1 MRVLLRALS
10 SVFVQALLLAPL
22 STSIAAAA
30 DSAVRLIRSTSGTKG
45 SVQGSRFVI
54 ADPRTTFQAGQDR
67 QVIVYFE
74 WEGAVGAHE
83 CKATWKDPSGASV
96 LIAPYPYQAKS
107 PRFGVYWTL
116 ALPESPRLGLWAVE
130 AEVDGM
136 AAGIHTFQIQEGA
149 GPSGGGPGRRVLSP
163 ADLYARAH
171 AATLAVESFDGKGGR
186 LSTGSG
192 FLLGEG
198 AVVTA
203 FQVIEGASRLRL
215 VPSTGE
221 PVETTEVA
229 AWNRRQDWAV
239 LRTPASFGPV
249 QLELDRSRSWKV
261 GDRCALIDTTAEGAR
276 VMSETTIVGAQ
287 DFPQAGPRI
296 SIQAPVSVR
305 SLGGP
310 LLNEYGEAIAVL
322 GGTLTPGIS
331 SVRSP
336 AGVSLLE
343 FASTAMAFPVSSL
356 PAVAAEARA
365 TLQDLA
371 ARGVFTPPLVSPL
384 NVLTGTI
391 ARGVEKRN
399 NIPMPLGEKSEFRR
413 TEGEAFAF
421 LTFDPQ
427 EKRDGAA
434 VFRIYDIDNRLV
446 LRGPPQKLALRPRV
460 YSVVTWNFPLA
471 RLAAGTYRI
480 DLDIDEQPA
489 WRTYFRVV
497 E

>member
-1 MRVLLRALS
+1 LA
-10 SVFVQALLLAPL
+10 LLAPAFL
-22 STSIAAAA
+22 VGTPISTAIGAE
-30 DSAVRLIRSTSGTKG
+30 SAVRLVRSTSGTKG
-45 SVQGSRFVI
+45 SVQGSRYVI
-54 ADPRTTFQAGQDR
+54 SDPRTTFQAGQDR

-74 WEGAVGAHE
+74 WEGAPGQHE
-83 CKATWKDPSGASV
+83 CKATWKDPSGAAV
-96 LIAPYPYQAKS
+96 LIAPYAQQAKNT
-107 PRFGVYWTL
+107 RFGVYWTL

-130 AEVDGM
+130 AEVDGTP
-136 AAGIHTFQIQEGA
+136 AGVHTFQIQEGG
-149 GPSGGGPGRRVLSP
+149 GPSGGGPGRRVLAP

-171 AATLAVESFDGKGGR
+171 AATLTVESFDGKGGR

-198 AVVTA
+198 LVVTA

-249 QLELDRSRSWKV
+249 QLDIDRSRSWKV
-261 GDRCALIDTTAEGAR
+261 GDRCSFIDTTGDGAR
-276 VMSETTIVGAQ
+276 VMSDAAIVGAQ

-305 SLGGP
+305 SIGAP

-322 GGTLTPGIS
+322 GGALTPGLA
-331 SVRSP
+331 SVRAP
-336 AGVSLLE
+336 AGVSLLG
-343 FASTAMAFPVSSL
+343 FSSTAMAFPVSSL
-356 PAVAAEARA
+356 PAVSAEARA

-384 NVLTGTI
+384 NVFTGTI
-391 ARGVEKRN
+391 ARGIEKRN

-413 TEGEAFAF
+413 NEGEAWAF

-427 EKRDGAA
+427 EKRDGMGI
-434 VFRIYDIDNRLV
+434 FRIYDIDNALV
-446 LRGPPQKLALRPRV
+446 LHGPPQKLALRPRV
-460 YSVVTWNFPLA
+460 YSVMTWNFPLA
-471 RLAAGTYRI
+471 RLAVGTYRI
-480 DLDIDEQPA
+480 DLDIDENPA